1 MSIKRYLNINS
12 AEELEVHIDDIAQGG
27 DGVGRWQNRVVFVRG
42 GLPGEDVRIR
52 LSSQKPRYMHG
63 QVIDILKAVPERIA
77 PRLPTADHMPWQ
89 HIAYPAQLRYKQAI
103 VQQQLARL
111 AGVSDVPV
119 HPVLP
124 ATHPWGYRN
133 TAHFHVQENRVGY
146 YSTGSHQ
153 VVDLAEDPL
162 VLPVLN
168 DALNGLRLLLEGG
181 IPELHSVTLRASAA
195 FGYAIAGLS
204 GTGTFSELATR
215 WQTHVP
221 ALASVVVSPTTV
233 DRPMATLHEEL
244 GEVVFSLSL
253 DSFFQVHT
261 AQASQLLAVI
271 RSGLRLQSHERLLDA
286 YSGAGTFALPL
297 ASEVCEVVAIEENP
311 HAVADGERS
320 AQLNDI
326 ANVRFVIAPVERVLT
341 NLPPDIPQTF
351 DAAILDPPRR
361 GCHPDAL
368 AALGQLAPRRIA
380 YVSCHPGILAR
391 DLRLLLADM
400 YQLESIQPVDLF
412 PQTPHIESV
421 AFLRRSG

>member
-1 MSIKRYLNINS
+1 MNINS

-42 GLPGEDVRIR
+42 GLPGEDVRVR
-52 LSSQKPRYMHG
+52 LYSQKPRYLHG
-63 QVIDILKAVPERIA
+63 QVIEVLKAVPERVA
-77 PRLPTADHMPWQ
+77 PRLPAADHMPWQ

-103 VQQQLARL
+103 VQQQLAHL

-119 HPVLP
+119 RAVLP

-133 TAHFHVQENRVGY
+133 TAHLHVQGDRIGY
-146 YSTGSHQ
+146 YTTGSHQ

-168 DALNGLRLLLEGG
+168 DALHGLRPLLEGG
-181 IPELHSVTLRASAA
+181 MPDLHSVTLRASAA
-195 FGYAIAGLS
+195 FGYAIAGLN
-204 GTGTFSELATR
+204 GTGTFSELAAR
-215 WQTHVP
+215 WQAYVP
-221 ALASVVVSPTTV
+221 ALASVGVPLAIA
-233 DRPMATLHEEL
+233 DRPAATLHEEL
-244 GEVVFSLSL
+244 GDVVFSLSL

-261 AQASQLLAVI
+261 AQAMRLLAVI
-271 RSGLRLQSHERLLDA
+271 RSGLMLQPHERLLDA
-286 YSGAGTFALPL
+286 YSGVGTFALPL
-297 ASEVCEVVAIEENP
+297 ASEVREVVAIEENL

-320 AQLNDI
+320 VQLNDI
-326 ANVRFVIAPVERVLT
+326 VNVRFVTAPVERVLD
-341 NLPPDIPQTF
+341 NLPSDMPQTF

-361 GCHPDAL
+361 GCHPNVL
-368 AALGQLAPRRIA
+368 AALVQLAPQRIA

-391 DLRLLLADM
+391 DLRLLLAGT

-421 AFLRRSG
+421 VFLRRSG